1 MADDEGVVLVP
12 TEPNLERAA
21 ATDPADPSHRVVRVF
36 VLDVGPRSG
45 IRDQHLQLGNR
56 RDADAVA
63 AVTGEGI
70 RSRIESQVV
79 AMKLLCCAALPD
91 RVGVVHM
98 GATPETVRVDLA
110 PTQGWRCATDDDG
123 NPVDGVL
130 ANYFVAPSAAGP
142 PTDRPRSICALCA
155 GTPERE
161 GADPDPGRAER
172 IVHALDTCLE
182 TISESV
188 TDVDLD
194 ERETTT
200 EVTVFLCSPPVD
212 LRYCAEEV
220 DRIKHLM
227 WRQNIALD
235 FILHPSAYSPDFD
248 SGFAHPSS
256 PLVQPFHRCTSADVR
271 TLESALIG
279 TRLDFR
285 VYTPAENFVS
295 TVCAF
300 NDYYLG
306 RCEHQVRKS
315 GPSRSDINR
324 LSLTSSLLS
333 LFFIHFFCSK
343 MDAYNSWL
351 DCYRDNGGGFPIT
364 FWTFWWHTLSD
375 LEEVPGSSSST
386 SSSSSSGTSDS
397 ATSPSN
403 SASGD
408 T

>member
-1 MADDEGVVLVP
+1 MADDEGVVP

-21 ATDPADPSHRVVRVF
+21 ATDPTDPSRVVVPTEPNLERAAADPADPTDPSHRVVRVF

-227 WRQNIALD
+227 WRRGIALD
-235 FILHPSAYSPDFD
+235 FILHPNAYSPDFD
-248 SGFAHPSS
+248 SGFAHLSP

-306 RCEHQVRKS
+306 RCEHQ
-315 GPSRSDINR
+315 
-324 LSLTSSLLS
+324 
-333 LFFIHFFCSK
+333 